1 MPRVESAFEMPAGLG
16 EARLEPGG
24 RPSRSR
30 PFSKPQAGM
39 PPGSEED
46 DALDDALAGPP
57 VDAPASA
64 GVVGKRGDGGR
75 RWMPIA
81 AHSPS

>member
-1 MPRVESAFEMPAGLG
+1 
-16 EARLEPGG
+16 
-24 RPSRSR
+24 
-30 PFSKPQAGM
+30 M

-57 VDAPASA
+57 VDAPAGA

>member
-1 MPRVESAFEMPAGLG
+1 MSPWRMAARASLAGDRTG
-16 EARLEPGG
+16 GG